1 MPSLKKI
8 VVQNFRNIEL
18 QELEFSGKLN
28 CFTGGNGEGKTNL
41 LDAIW
46 YLSMTKS
53 AFTADR
59 FNFRYGSDFFA
70 LSGTYSIPGRQD
82 TRISIHVD
90 GDKKLKRDDKV
101 YQRISDHIG
110 LIPIVMVSPSDV
122 SMVSDSGEERR
133 RFANS
138 VISQIDSE
146 YLVGM
151 QQYNR
156 LLAQRNRLLKE
167 FRPDLSLLDVID
179 DKIDVLSLPL
189 SRKREAFAKGLNP
202 RIKDFYSKISGGRE
216 NVSVRYR
223 SELQKSGM
231 KDLLSARRERD
242 LLLGYTTVGL
252 QRDDF
257 SFEMNGHP
265 IRNCGSQGQ
274 QKSFLV
280 ALKFAQ
286 YAIMREGLSEE
297 VKPILLLDDLFDKL
311 DLNRVQNLLQMVL
324 GEDFGQIF
332 LTDSNKLRIS
342 NMVDS
347 ITEDRSYFE
356 AKGGVFMQL

>member
-53 AFTADR
+53 ALTADR
-59 FNFRYGSDFFA
+59 FNLRYGADFFA
-70 LSGTYSIPGRQD
+70 LAGTYEMP
-82 TRISIHVD
+82 D
-90 GDKKLKRDDKV
+90 GQQTKIAVRVGEEKKVRRDDKP
-101 YQRISDHIG
+101 YARISEHIG
-110 LIPIVMVSPSDV
+110 LIPIVMVSPSDI
-122 SMVSDSGEERR
+122 SMVSDSGEQRR
-133 RFANS
+133 RFANA
-138 VISQIDSE
+138 VLSQMDRE
-146 YLVGM
+146 YLDGI

-156 LLAQRNRLLKE
+156 ILAQRNRLLKDSS
-167 FRPDLSLLDVID
+167 PDPALLDILD
-179 DKIDVLSLPL
+179 EKLSAAAAPL
-189 SRKREAFAKGLNP
+189 VDKREAFAKGLNP
-202 RIKDFYSKISGGRE
+202 SIKDFYSRISGGKE
-216 NVSVRYR
+216 TVSVHYR
-223 SELQKSGM
+223 SELLKGGLQ
-231 KDLLSARRERD
+231 DLLRSRRKAD
-242 LLLGYTTVGL
+242 LALGYTTAGI

-286 YAIMREGLSEE
+286 YEIMNKELSGGL
-297 VKPILLLDDLFDKL
+297 KPILLLDDLFDKL
-311 DLNRVQNLLQMVL
+311 DLGRVQNLLRMVA
-324 GEDFGQIF
+324 GEEFGQIF
-332 LTDSNKLRIS
+332 LSDSNKLRIS

-347 ITEDRSYFE
+347 IMEDRTYFE
-356 AKGGVFMQL
+356 AKGGAFLRQ